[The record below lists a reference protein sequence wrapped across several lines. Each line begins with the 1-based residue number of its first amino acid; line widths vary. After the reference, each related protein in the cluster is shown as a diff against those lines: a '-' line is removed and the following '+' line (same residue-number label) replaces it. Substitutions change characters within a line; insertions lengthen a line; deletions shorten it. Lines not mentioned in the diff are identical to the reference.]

1 MVWFTVITL
10 LAEVVITAIIGIVA
24 YRSSEKE
31 RIEISKK
38 YYTTLMFTMKHLSL
52 EDRKELEAELKGE

>member
-10 LAEVVITAIIGIVA
+10 LAEVVIVGIIGIVA

-31 RIEISKK
+31 RMEISKK
-38 YYTTLMFTMKHLSL
+38 YYTTLMFAMKHLSL
-52 EDRKELEAELKGE
+52 EDRKELEEELKGE